1 MLTTHTDKHVKIV
14 TNYRNKTMI
23 NGRLCARKIM
33 FFFYRCEKKR
43 SDERLWNLVRSERER
58 ERERERGGGSRCK
71 EKKVVC
77 RRERNEK
84 K

>member
-33 FFFYRCEKKR
+33 FSFSIDVKKKEATNDYGIS
-43 SDERLWNLVRSERER
+43 SDLRERER
-58 ERERERGGGSRCK
+58 EREREEEGHDA
-71 EKKVVC
+71 
-77 RRERNEK
+77 RRRK
-84 K
+84 

>member
-33 FFFYRCEKKR
+33 FSFSIDVKKKKR
-43 SDERLWNLVRSERER
+43 RTTME
-58 ERERERGGGSRCK
+58 SRQI
-71 EKKVVC
+71 
-77 RRERNEK
+77 
-84 K
+84 

>member
-33 FFFYRCEKKR
+33 FSFSIDVKKEATNDYGIS
-43 SDERLWNLVRSERER
+43 SDLRER
-58 ERERERGGGSRCK
+58 KRERERGGGSRCK